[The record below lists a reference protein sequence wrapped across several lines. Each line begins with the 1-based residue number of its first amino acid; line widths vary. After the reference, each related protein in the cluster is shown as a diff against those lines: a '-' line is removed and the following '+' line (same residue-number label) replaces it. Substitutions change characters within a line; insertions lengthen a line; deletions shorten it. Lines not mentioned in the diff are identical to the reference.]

1 MKNKFQLLGELGASE
16 FQHIQGSLLQHLQG
30 TRNLL
35 SQWNAPQFLQDA
47 GLYHAVYGTSGF
59 DASLLSVKQR
69 YDVAQ
74 IIGDDAEELV
84 YQYCAC
90 SRKDFFTKLLDGAK
104 KPELI
109 NRFTGDAYYL
119 SEDLLRNFCELT
131 AANEIEIA
139 TSNPAFIDKHGTYLH
154 RLFDKMSPFLSE
166 AANAKTKATFL
177 AA

>member
-1 MKNKFQLLGELGASE
+1 MKNKFELLGELGADE
-16 FQHIQGSLLQHLQG
+16 FKHIKGSLLQHLQG

-35 SQWNAPQFLQDA
+35 NQWDAPLFLQDA

-90 SRKDFFTKLLDGAK
+90 SRRDFFTKLLDGVE

-119 SEDLLRNFCELT
+119 SDELLKNFCELT
-131 AANEIEIA
+131 AANEVEIA

-154 RLFDKMSPFLSE
+154 RLFTQMAPFLSE
-166 AANAKTKATFL
+166 AAAAKTQSTFL
-177 AA
+177 AD